1 MQPCTVF
8 LGTRWSLQKIFQLGK
23 YESVSQHL
31 GVTVYTPTRTHC
43 WLSHLR
49 GWRKWGRWAG
59 SSVLMCL
66 HSELDACLLPVAVTT
81 YAFLLSTWS
90 KAFRNSE
97 SSSYEH
103 SGPQTDAIRT
113 SIEARG
119 GAVYA
124 WHRGRALEHE
134 EKQSQLLS
142 NHGIYANLQPLA
154 IWEFSF
160 QT

>member
-1 MQPCTVF
+1 
-8 LGTRWSLQKIFQLGK
+8 L
-23 YESVSQHL
+23 
-31 GVTVYTPTRTHC
+31 
-43 WLSHLR
+43 
-49 GWRKWGRWAG
+49 
-59 SSVLMCL
+59 
-66 HSELDACLLPVAVTT
+66 
-81 YAFLLSTWS
+81 
-90 KAFRNSE
+90 RNSE

-119 GAVYA
+119 GAVHA
-124 WHRGRALEHE
+124 WHRGRVLEHE

>member
-1 MQPCTVF
+1 MQPRTQFSWGQDGHCK
-8 LGTRWSLQKIFQLGK
+8 RSSSWESKNPSLNTWEWPCIHQL
-23 YESVSQHL
+23 V
-31 GVTVYTPTRTHC
+31 PTARCHT
-43 WLSHLR
+43 S
-49 GWRKWGRWAG
+49 GGEENGGAGAG

-103 SGPQTDAIRT
+103 SGPQTHAIRT

-160 QT
+160 